1 LEKKKEK
8 QQNQMFMETNNKG
21 LILLPGETAK
31 KLLIKPINEQI
42 ERQEPKIDR
51 NGNEIVISK
60 AV

>member
-1 LEKKKEK
+1 
-8 QQNQMFMETNNKG
+8 MFMETNNKG